1 MSKMNNY
8 NNYIE
13 LISSDGISYIVPVT
27 NANISKFIKIITD
40 ETDMEDRH
48 IESIPLLKVNN
59 IILNRIVDFMYHYYD
74 EPMVNIEKP
83 LVTNTIGDVVQSWY
97 STFIEEI
104 QNNGIL
110 YDIVNAAN
118 YLHIQPLLELSC
130 AMVALSIKEKSSSE
144 IEKSFTLI
152 DC

>member
-13 LISSDGISYIVPVT
+13 LISSDGISYIVPLK

-40 ETDMEDRH
+40 DTADIEDRH

-59 IILNRIVDFMYHYYD
+59 IILNRIVDFMYHYND
-74 EPMVNIEKP
+74 EPMINIEKP

-97 STFIEEI
+97 STFIE
-104 QNNGIL
+104 
-110 YDIVNAAN
+110 
-118 YLHIQPLLELSC
+118 
-130 AMVALSIKEKSSSE
+130 
-144 IEKSFTLI
+144 
-152 DC
+152 